1 MSDPQELM
9 EIMSERLERHL
20 DPLEETW
27 RVMQQAEKPTLSDF
41 TLGYMQAF
49 EEMSR
54 AIYFNENYDYGDPGD
69 YQVGYWYACLKILGI
84 DTTGLGRE

>member
-20 DPLEETW
+20 DPLDDTW
-27 RVMQQAEKPTLSDF
+27 RAMQQAETPTLSAF

-49 EEMSR
+49 EELSR
-54 AIYFNENYDYGDPGD
+54 AIYFNENYDADPGD